1 MERLLGLYLY
11 LYLCLF
17 SGMDL
22 LVDVLGT
29 SCFSPSKGRGISLK
43 IKIMSSS
50 FLFLDY
56 QKNWNQVFGMRKII
70 CVFCIYVIVC
80 SLTCCVDGQT
90 KRNVSKGLYPVPQ
103 DCGESGPSSFQLK
116 KSHQPQLQSAHLLSS
131 ERFNLKLD
139 PFGVYKISFKD
150 INSILSVFST
160 SCI

>member
-1 MERLLGLYLY
+1 
-11 LYLCLF
+11 
-17 SGMDL
+17 
-22 LVDVLGT
+22 
-29 SCFSPSKGRGISLK
+29 
-43 IKIMSSS
+43 MSSS

-56 QKNWNQVFGMRKII
+56 QKKLKSSIWYEKDNLRILY
-70 CVFCIYVIVC
+70 YVIVC

-150 INSILSVFST
+150 INSILSVFANQLHLKLSNINPH
-160 SCI
+160 SFSNLNKHDQKSQLRMGVIGSINI

>member
-56 QKNWNQVFGMRKII
+56 QKKLKSSIWYEKDNLRILY
-70 CVFCIYVIVC
+70 YVIVC
-80 SLTCCVDGQT
+80 CLTCCVDDQT

-139 PFGVYKISFKD
+139 LFGVYKFFFKD
-150 INSILSVFST
+150 DNSILCVFAN
-160 SCI
+160 

>member
-1 MERLLGLYLY
+1 
-11 LYLCLF
+11 
-17 SGMDL
+17 
-22 LVDVLGT
+22 
-29 SCFSPSKGRGISLK
+29 
-43 IKIMSSS
+43 
-50 FLFLDY
+50 
-56 QKNWNQVFGMRKII
+56 MRKII

-139 PFGVYKISFKD
+139 LFGVKD
-150 INSILSVFST
+150 INSILSVFANQLHLKLSNINPH
-160 SCI
+160 SFSNLNKHDQKSQLRMGVIGSINI